1 MPITTEYELDQ
12 KLELLPKISFDDNEE
27 FQRVVMSQDFTD
39 IFNFYRTNDL
49 IPPKVKILPET
60 TQRIAAYLALTGQ
73 DQSFIN
79 QTEDLLYCRRVPDIN
94 EFLRGDRFLGPTNN
108 NLYPYWEKKLH
119 EIFAPQ
125 SIIKRVLWG
134 GATGTGK
141 GLVVDDII
149 PTPNGKRKVK
159 DLVPG
164 DYLWGKNGKK
174 TKILDIF
181 DRGFQQTYKLFFD
194 DGSTVVCDGDHLWK
208 LDSYKKHKTKK
219 EKIVS
224 TFDMFSEGISY
235 QYGSENIIRYKFK
248 IPTCDAVEYEKQNY
262 DIHPYVMGAL
272 LGDGYLG
279 TVPIIANNKKDHFII
294 EKIQKLL
301 PNKYKISNYEYKGN
315 NCEHYGIIRKSKYT
329 IPFNQLYKK
338 LNLFNTH
345 SYTKFIPENYKRGS
359 IEQRYE
365 LIRGLLDTDGTIQKK
380 NNYCNISYCTVSKQ
394 MAYDVIEIIRSLGG
408 RAKLSISNRINKKNN
423 KKYIEYYVLIYCL
436 KNPFSLP
443 RKAKNF
449 LVKKIQPKVITK
461 IEKLDLKQTRCFL
474 VDSQD
479 HLFLCND
486 YIVTHNTTIAREAML
501 YSLYKIFCLRNP
513 RSVLNVSNSTTL
525 AVFILS
531 VTQKTA
537 EQTNFNPI
545 LDIIKNMKCF
555 QQVRSTNSFDNFDI
569 QDDSYPIPYNI
580 DKSNTT
586 IRFANNIILTTG
598 SQISNTVGYDIVI
611 SVCDEINEKGVKE
624 GMEILNSID
633 GRLDSRF
640 AGSPFT
646 FQHVMSSARGTDSV
660 TKEYS
665 RKWAKDPTF
674 LYLHPMRFEVKQTK
688 DFIGDGTTFPILI
701 GNGVVSNKII
711 TDPGELAQIKDGNY
725 EPPNGCEIVNVPT
738 IYRNQFEADLEQQI
752 QDMLGI
758 DTQDSHF
765 VFKDLSRLVDDSLLP
780 EIHLEANINNNNKL
794 IDLIPKEIFTTDLN
808 GKIRLKR
815 APSAPRYIHADLST
829 SGECDTGLCMLHK
842 EYIPNEITGGKTP
855 IYVVDFVSYIT
866 AKNEVDLEAVKNLCI
881 DLVVE
886 KNVPIHTISADQYQS
901 TLILQQWKN
910 SNCFESVEQL
920 SVDRTSE
927 PYTSAAT
934 LVTTGRVKVG
944 KCDKLKRELENL
956 VIQNG
961 KIMKTIELKDMAD
974 GLVGSLYSAQKN
986 YQDIPY
992 YLYTNQETLN
1002 IKKDNYGTLLK
1013 TDQFLVDI

>member
-1 MPITTEYELDQ
+1 MPIVTEHELDQ
-12 KLELLPKISFDDNEE
+12 KLELLPKINFDDNEE

-39 IFNFYRTNDL
+39 IFNFYKTNDL

-73 DQSFIN
+73 DQSFLD

-108 NLYPYWEKKLH
+108 NLYPYWEKRLQ

-141 GLVVDDII
+141 
-149 PTPNGKRKVK
+149 
-159 DLVPG
+159 
-164 DYLWGKNGKK
+164 
-174 TKILDIF
+174 
-181 DRGFQQTYKLFFD
+181 
-194 DGSTVVCDGDHLWK
+194 
-208 LDSYKKHKTKK
+208 
-219 EKIVS
+219 
-224 TFDMFSEGISY
+224 
-235 QYGSENIIRYKFK
+235 
-248 IPTCDAVEYEKQNY
+248 
-262 DIHPYVMGAL
+262 
-272 LGDGYLG
+272 
-279 TVPIIANNKKDHFII
+279 
-294 EKIQKLL
+294 
-301 PNKYKISNYEYKGN
+301 
-315 NCEHYGIIRKSKYT
+315 
-329 IPFNQLYKK
+329 
-338 LNLFNTH
+338 
-345 SYTKFIPENYKRGS
+345 
-359 IEQRYE
+359 
-365 LIRGLLDTDGTIQKK
+365 
-380 NNYCNISYCTVSKQ
+380 
-394 MAYDVIEIIRSLGG
+394 
-408 RAKLSISNRINKKNN
+408 
-423 KKYIEYYVLIYCL
+423 
-436 KNPFSLP
+436 
-443 RKAKNF
+443 
-449 LVKKIQPKVITK
+449 
-461 IEKLDLKQTRCFL
+461 
-474 VDSQD
+474 
-479 HLFLCND
+479 
-486 YIVTHNTTIAREAML
+486 TTIAREAML
-501 YSLYKIFCLRNP
+501 YSLYRLFCLRNP

-765 VFKDLSRLVDDSLLP
+765 VFKDLSRLVDDSLLS

-808 GKIRLKR
+808 GKIKLKR
-815 APSAPRYIHADLST
+815 APNAPRYIHADLST

-855 IYVVDFVSYIT
+855 VYVVDFVSYIT

-910 SNCFESVEQL
+910 SNCFENVEQL

-986 YQDIPY
+986 YQDVPY